1 MSVIEISGTRRI
13 FPDLHEAW
21 RCRHLGLMLAKRN
34 IKVRYMQTLLGSI
47 WVVAQ
52 PLLLTGMLTLILGML
67 LSVPSDG
74 MPYALFVFAGTT
86 AWSTFQRAL
95 SDISVSLAASGNI
108 ILKVYF
114 PRILIPL
121 SSAITALIDIVPIY
135 VVLLV
140 TVVAFGQFSGTPAL
154 LSPFFLLLALVMAF
168 AIGIWVT
175 VLDAVFR
182 DMRMVVPSALQ
193 LIFYVTPIM
202 YSQTAV
208 PERWLWLYR
217 ANPLV
222 GVINGFRWSMIAA
235 APPPEVLD
243 LVWSCGFAAVML
255 AGGLALFSR
264 LENFAVDRI

>member
-74 MPYALFVFAGTT
+74 MSYALFVFAGTT

-121 SSAITALIDIVPIY
+121 SSAITALIDVVPIY

-140 TVVAFGQFSGTPAL
+140 TVVAFGNFPARQRCYRRSSCCSRSSWRLRSASG
-154 LSPFFLLLALVMAF
+154 SPCSTRSF
-168 AIGIWVT
+168 AT
-175 VLDAVFR
+175 C
-182 DMRMVVPSALQ
+182 
-193 LIFYVTPIM
+193 
-202 YSQTAV
+202 
-208 PERWLWLYR
+208 
-217 ANPLV
+217 
-222 GVINGFRWSMIAA
+222 
-235 APPPEVLD
+235 
-243 LVWSCGFAAVML
+243 VWWC
-255 AGGLALFSR
+255 R
-264 LENFAVDRI
+264 RPCN